1 MRHTIPLLLFSTC
14 LSHAADIIIYGA
26 TPGGIASAIS
36 AAKSG
41 STVTV
46 VEPGK
51 QVGGLVTSGLSH
63 TDFHSFESLSG
74 SFADFAAR
82 VEAHYVKTYG
92 KDSQQV
98 KDCFRGTF
106 AEPKVN
112 RLVLEQML
120 AEQKGITIVKGA
132 HLSDVTV
139 KDGRIVSASFT
150 SGDATTTHDGKVFID
165 ATYEGDLMAKAGV
178 AFHVGREGRAEFNE
192 SLAPEQGDKQLQ
204 AYNFRLIMT
213 PDPANRVPAEKPPG
227 YRREDFVDLLPAL
240 DSGKIKK
247 LFDYPRDCIFKAQT
261 PPLPNNKYDI
271 NDVSGGFIRLSLPG
285 KNAGWPEGTREERKA
300 IFAEHLR
307 DQVGMIYFLQND
319 DSVPAKFR
327 DEARSWGFCKDE
339 FTDNGHLPPEL
350 YVREARRMMGVH
362 VFSQKDSERP
372 ADDARAPLFTDT
384 IAMGDYGNNC
394 HGTFH
399 EGPRFGGQHTGEFYH
414 PVPPYQ
420 IPYGVLLPKTISNL
434 LVPVAVSSTHVGF
447 CALRLEPIWMSL
459 GQAAGYAASLAAK
472 DGTDVQKVPVQAI
485 QKLLIADKSALTYFS
500 DLPLDSPDF
509 AAVQWWAAKGG
520 FHGVEPWGKT
530 LRGKKIHGQYNEAAP
545 GHEAKLDEPLTPEL
559 KKQWLALAKSINAPG
574 AEAAAAATTRIAF
587 IKAIHPQP

>member
-1 MRHTIPLLLFSTC
+1 MRQTIPILLFSTC
-14 LSHAADIIIYGA
+14 LSPAADVVIYGA

-46 VEPGK
+46 VEPGNRI
-51 QVGGLVTSGLSH
+51 GGLVTSGLSH

-74 SFADFAAR
+74 SFADFASR
-82 VEAHYVKTYG
+82 VEAHYIKTYG

-112 RLVLEQML
+112 LLVLEQML
-120 AEQKGITIVKGA
+120 AEQKGITIFKGS
-132 HLSDVTV
+132 HLSGVTV
-139 KDGRIVSASFT
+139 KDGRIVSASFS
-150 SGDATTTHDGKVFID
+150 SGDYTTTHDGKVFID

-213 PDPANRVPAEKPPG
+213 PDPANRVPAPKPPG
-227 YRREDFVDLLPAL
+227 YRREDFVELLPAL
-240 DSGKIKK
+240 ESGKIRK
-247 LFDYPRDCIFKAQT
+247 LFDYPKECIFKAQT

-372 ADDARAPLFTDT
+372 ANDPRAPLFTDT

-399 EGPRFGGQHTGEFYH
+399 EGPRFGGKHTGEFYN

-420 IPYGVLLPKTISNL
+420 IPYGVLLPKTINNL

-500 DLPLDSPDF
+500 DLPLDSPHF

-545 GHEAKLDEPLTPEL
+545 AHEAKVDEPLTPEL
-559 KKQWLALAKSINAPG
+559 RERWISLAKSNGIDVAQ
-574 AEAAAAATTRIAF
+574 ASSAATRGDF
-587 IKAIHPQP
+587 IRAIHP

>member
-1 MRHTIPLLLFSTC
+1 MRHVIPLLLLPASFC
-14 LSHAADIIIYGA
+14 AAADVIIYGA

-41 STVTV
+41 STVTLI
-46 VEPGK
+46 EPGN
-51 QVGGLVTSGLSH
+51 QIGGLVSSGLSH

-74 SFADFAAR
+74 TFADFAKR
-82 VEAHYVKTYG
+82 VEDHYIKTYG

-112 RLVLEQML
+112 LLVLEQML
-120 AEQKGITIVKGA
+120 AEHKGIGIIRGSHLTDVK
-132 HLSDVTV
+132 V
-139 KDGRIVSASFT
+139 KDGRILSASFA
-150 SGDATTTHDGKVFID
+150 SGNETTTHDGRVFID

-192 SLAPEQGDKQLQ
+192 PLAPEQPDKQLQ

-213 PDPANRVPAEKPPG
+213 MDEANRVPAPKPPG
-227 YRREDFVDLLPAL
+227 YKREDFLELLPAL
-240 DSGKIKK
+240 ESGMIKK
-247 LFDYPRDCIFKAQT
+247 LFDYPKECIFKAQT
-261 PPLPNNKYDI
+261 PPLPNGKYDI

-285 KNAGWPEGTREERKA
+285 KNLGWPEGTREERKA

-319 DSVPAKFR
+319 EAVPAKFR
-327 DEARSWGFCKDE
+327 EEARSWGFCKDE
-339 FTDNGHLPPEL
+339 FTNNNHLPPEL
-350 YVREARRMMGVH
+350 YVREARRMQGVY
-362 VFSQKDSERP
+362 VYSQADSQRP
-372 ADDARAPLFTDT
+372 PEDARPKLFTDT

-399 EGPRFGGQHTGEFYH
+399 EGPRFGGKHTGEFYN

-420 IPYGVLLPKTISNL
+420 IPYGVLLPKTIDNL

-459 GQAAGYAASLAAK
+459 GQAAGYAASQAIK
-472 DGTDVQKVPVQAI
+472 GDSSVQDVPVAAI
-485 QKLLIADKSALTYFS
+485 QKLLIEDKSALTYFS

-520 FHGVEPWGKT
+520 YHGVEPWPKT
-530 LRGKKIHGQYNEAAP
+530 LRGKKRHGQYNLANP
-545 GHEAKLDEPLTPEL
+545 GHEAKLDDRMTAEFRER
-559 KKQWLALAKSINAPG
+559 WLALAKSHHIDTSK
-574 AEAAAAATTRIAF
+574 AADATTRRDF
-587 IKAIHPQP
+587 IKAIFPSS

>member
-1 MRHTIPLLLFSTC
+1 MRQTIPLLLFSASLC
-14 LSHAADIIIYGA
+14 PAADVIIYGA

-41 STVTV
+41 STVTLL
-46 VEPGK
+46 EPGK
-51 QVGGLVTSGLSH
+51 QVGGLVSSGLSH

-74 SFADFAAR
+74 SFADFASR

-112 RLVLEQML
+112 LMVLEQML
-120 AEQKGITIVKGA
+120 AEQKAITIVKSAELAG
-132 HLSDVTV
+132 VTV

-150 SGDATTTHDGKVFID
+150 TGSETTTHDGKVFID

-178 AFHVGREGRAEFNE
+178 AFHVGREGRSEFNE

-204 AYNFRLIMT
+204 AYNFRLTMT
-213 PDPANRVPAEKPPG
+213 PDPANRVLAPKPPG
-227 YRREDFVDLLPAL
+227 YRREDFVDLLPVL
-240 DSGKIKK
+240 NSGKIKK

-271 NDVSGGFIRLSLPG
+271 NDVSKGLVRLSLPG
-285 KNAGWPEGTREERKA
+285 KNAGWPEGTREERRA
-300 IFAEHLR
+300 IFNEHLR
-307 DQVGMIYFLQND
+307 DQVGMLYFLQND
-319 DSVPAKFR
+319 DSVPAIYR

-350 YVREARRMMGVH
+350 YVREARRMMGVY
-362 VFSQKDSERP
+362 VYSQKDSERP
-372 ADDARAPLFTDT
+372 ADDARSPHFKDV

-399 EGPRFGGQHTGEFYH
+399 EGPRFGGTHTGEFYH

-434 LVPVAVSSTHVGF
+434 LVPVAVSSSHVGF

-472 DGTDVQKVPVQAI
+472 DGAAVQKVPVEAI
-485 QKLLIADKSALTYFS
+485 QKLLIADKSALAYFS

-530 LRGKKIHGQYNEAAP
+530 LRGKKIHGQYNYAAP
-545 GHEAKLDEPLTPEL
+545 GHAAKLDEVLTPEL
-559 KKQWLALAKSINAPG
+559 RERWTQLAKSNGIDVAK
-574 AEAAAAATTRIAF
+574 ATSATTRRDF
-587 IKAIHPQP
+587 IRAIHR